1 MYPINTHT
9 DCNLIPLF
17 DFLEISLYNLTED
30 RGYSGM
36 GLMGHFQFAFATRHA
51 CTCKGKK
58 PTIVV
63 DLNRGGWIKLKVQ
76 ACCFKRH
83 FRWPDKLYG
92 LWTRSVHK
100 QKHKFVKDKF
110 ETHNSLLKLNNIHKY
125 RYHIFWS
132 WRLLNMTFHLSLIKT
147 EVWAG
152 RVKGDQYQSTSFST
166 LQISYNLNNV

>member
-9 DCNLIPLF
+9 NCNLIPLF
-17 DFLEISLYNLTED
+17 AFFGITLYNLTED

-36 GLMGHFQFAFATRHA
+36 DLMGHYQFAFATRHT

-110 ETHNSLLKLNNIHKY
+110 ETHNSLLKLNNIHRY

-132 WRLLNMTFHLSLIKT
+132 WRLLNITFHLSLIKT
-147 EVWAG
+147 EVWAR

>member
-1 MYPINTHT
+1 M
-9 DCNLIPLF
+9 D
-17 DFLEISLYNLTED
+17 
-30 RGYSGM
+30 
-36 GLMGHFQFAFATRHA
+36 LMGHYQFAFATRHT

-100 QKHKFVKDKF
+100 QEHKYLK
-110 ETHNSLLKLNNIHKY
+110 HNSLLELNNIHKY

-132 WRLLNMTFHLSLIKT
+132 WRLLRDMNMAAARDDAQCRNTVWLRQAGVWQRRLMAHGVTHLLLLQLLLVLLLLVATHDYSL
-147 EVWAG
+147 
-152 RVKGDQYQSTSFST
+152 Q
-166 LQISYNLNNV
+166 

>member
-1 MYPINTHT
+1 M
-9 DCNLIPLF
+9 D
-17 DFLEISLYNLTED
+17 
-30 RGYSGM
+30 
-36 GLMGHFQFAFATRHA
+36 LMGHYQFAFATRHA

-83 FRWPDKLYG
+83 FRWPDILYG

-110 ETHNSLLKLNNIHKY
+110 ETHNSLLKLNNIHRY

-132 WRLLNMTFHLSLIKT
+132 WRLLNITFHLSLIKT
-147 EVWAG
+147 DVWAG

-166 LQISYNLNNV
+166 LLRSVSLSWELII